1 MKEVFNE
8 SFNLILENINE
19 IDNLKIEASKN
30 VILKISKNY
39 IFKDNHNNKIIELI
53 LNDSNYFK
61 ACLNWVYKRGNLFIL
76 KNNTINSDEIRN
88 YLKTKCGNN
97 TKIKNYIYYI
107 VDWVLNIDGFFNID
121 DIININDVKSES
133 LLIKEFIPRENQKEA
148 FDRLEKYGLETG
160 IHCQATG
167 CGKTFIILKYIDYC
181 IRNFK
186 KSNIILFTERVNIL
200 VDLFDF
206 NNNEP
211 NKNKINEWKKLGI
224 ADLTNINIINRAT
237 IKKSDWGDILKKST
251 SNTLIVINR
260 AFLTREKIYKK
271 LNNEDISLILHDECH
286 NTTSK
291 QCNNFLTHCK
301 DYNIPIVGFSAT
313 PLRTGK
319 DDLSKLMEIYPSEN
333 NNSLKLLTNYNMIY
347 AVNKKLIIPPIFHW
361 YESKDKWYD
370 KKFNNI
376 IFDDE
381 ADIVINL
388 ISNIINT
395 MPNKKLVA
403 WCGKINMA
411 KKWKQ
416 MFENKKG
423 PTNLKNFDFFLDTSV
438 NSNEDYDKFK
448 NLEGN
453 AILFCA
459 AKHREGSDIKKL
471 DGCLFLDRVKNRG
484 SIPFIQSI
492 GRVLRKEDN
501 KNNGVIIDCLYQ
513 SDKYYES
520 DFIDKIIS
528 YYSSLENI
536 SDSISNSKSKLD
548 KYIELKNIINFNR
561 NSEEI
566 TLNLGN
572 SSIKIYVN
580 SIKWSKVVDNFDN
593 LLQKKIKLSI
603 NDNLIHKSKILK
615 DVFNFN
621 QYTDFYNKYK
631 NIPKKQKEKYNLPE
645 IDSEDYQK
653 LFNRNN
659 WFKYLNIQHN
669 FYSDIYNLK
678 IALNKINL
686 SKKNPAKLWKKYC
699 EIDKKIPPY
708 PKYVYDEFNYEYFKE
723 ECKNKRFFT

>member
-19 IDNLKIEASKN
+19 IDNLKNEASKN

-133 LLIKEFIPRENQKEA
+133 LLLKEFIPRENQKEA

-181 IRNFK
+181 IRNLK

-291 QCNNFLTHCK
+291 QCNNFLKYCK

-333 NNSLKLLTNYNMIY
+333 NSLKLLTNYNMIEAIQSNLILPPMFY
-347 AVNKKLIIPPIFHW
+347 WYKIEKKWFKNIST
-361 YESKDKWYD
+361 SKVLEE
-370 KKFNNI
+370 
-376 IFDDE
+376 E
-381 ADIVINL
+381 ADIVIQQL
-388 ISNIINT
+388 GNIIKN
-395 MPNKKLVA
+395 MPNKKIVA
-403 WCGKINMA
+403 WCGRISMA
-411 KKWKQ
+411 KQWKK
-416 MFENKKG
+416 MFEKKKG

-459 AKHREGSDIKKL
+459 TKHREGSDIKKL

-501 KNNGVIIDCLYQ
+501 KNNGIIIDCVYQ
-513 SDKYYES
+513 TDKCYENELTTKIINYYLALSNLSEDFNENKYDKYV
-520 DFIDKIIS
+520 KICEIIKI
-528 YYSSLENI
+528 NNKNN
-536 SDSISNSKSKLD
+536 SISLNIGNKKITITLSSCNMD
-548 KYIELKNIINFNR
+548 NLKNNFNLVL
-561 NSEEI
+561 NKKLKMLPEEI
-566 TLNLGN
+566 LKIKGEILVKKYKFNKNTDFEKEYL
-572 SSIKIYVN
+572 KIYKN
-580 SIKWSKVVDNFDN
+580 NNDFPDIFKDEFQQII
-593 LLQKKIKLSI
+593 QKKGW
-603 NDNLIHKSKILK
+603 
-615 DVFNFN
+615 
-621 QYTDFYNKYK
+621 YN
-631 NIPKKQKEKYNLPE
+631 I
-645 IDSEDYQK
+645 
-653 LFNRNN
+653 
-659 WFKYLNIQHN
+659 LNIKHN
-669 FYSDIYNLK
+669 FYKNPFKIFEYIKKNNLK
-678 IALNKINL
+678 FFNIEKEWYKLCNLN
-686 SKKNPAKLWKKYC
+686 
-699 EIDKKIPPY
+699 DKIPKY
-708 PKYVYDEFNYEYFKE
+708 PSYVYDKFSYKIFKSM
-723 ECKNKRFFT
+723 